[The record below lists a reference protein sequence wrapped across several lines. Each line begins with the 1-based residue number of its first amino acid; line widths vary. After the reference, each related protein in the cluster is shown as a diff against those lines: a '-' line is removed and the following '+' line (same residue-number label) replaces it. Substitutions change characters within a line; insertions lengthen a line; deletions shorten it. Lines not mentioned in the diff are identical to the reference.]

1 MENHNLHLL
10 HFAFILRIFSFCG
23 TLEDVH
29 LSLPWSIRESP
40 AFALVI
46 SAKGVD
52 VVNNVGV
59 ETPILLRFFGES
71 PTLALVIS
79 AKAPEGGNLAK
90 SARKTHLNGLNDMH
104 KKIR

>member
-46 SAKGVD
+46 SAKG
-52 VVNNVGV
+52 
-59 ETPILLRFFGES
+59 
-71 PTLALVIS
+71 A
-79 AKAPEGGNLAK
+79 EGGNIAK
-90 SARKTHLNGLNDMH
+90 SVCKSHLNGLNISH
-104 KKIR
+104 ICEPIKKLT